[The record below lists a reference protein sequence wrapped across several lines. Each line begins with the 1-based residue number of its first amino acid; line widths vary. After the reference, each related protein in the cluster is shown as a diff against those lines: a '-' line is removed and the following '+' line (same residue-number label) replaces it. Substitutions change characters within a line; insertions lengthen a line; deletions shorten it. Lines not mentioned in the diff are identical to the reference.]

1 MVLYCGSN
9 AFVSTPME
17 VGVEELTV
25 AKAGQ
30 SGGLKNLENNG
41 VDALRERAMKA
52 ALASKLARDRRRA
65 AGEPMLNIRK
75 KGDGTMP
82 MTRAAQMGG
91 KALAEKLTP
100 ERRSE
105 IGRGAQKASLLVRRA
120 QITERESVGLQ
131 EEAG

>member
-41 VDALRERAMKA
+41 VDALRERAKNA
-52 ALASKLARDRRRA
+52 ALISKQRRDERRA
-65 AGEPMLNIRK
+65 AGLPMLNIRK

-91 KALAEKLTP
+91 KALAEKISP
-100 ERRSE
+100 ESRKT
-105 IGRGAQKASLLVRRA
+105 ICANAGKASAAAKKRRKGET
-120 QITERESVGLQ
+120 IQ
-131 EEAG
+131 EG